1 MPFNCLGD
9 LYKSEVVSA
18 LRKEGFDVKDVHALN
33 VILEKMGLVEHWGK
47 IWMTTEKGVKHT
59 IYKDRCNADAW
70 HPSVIKEIIAFLK
83 K

>member
-33 VILEKMGLVEHWGK
+33 VILEKWDLLN
-47 IWMTTEKGVKHT
+47 IGVR
-59 IYKDRCNADAW
+59 YG
-70 HPSVIKEIIAFLK
+70 
-83 K
+83 